1 MSNLPKSN
9 RAPEP
14 ASQLV
19 DSTSQKALLNRRR
32 MFEGDL
38 IGADFDLDT
47 GQNTVAQFEDGV
59 LGRAE
64 LFEFER
70 ELLPGAGTTLQCGLR
85 QWVSSVAHDDEF

>member
-1 MSNLPKSN
+1 
-9 RAPEP
+9 
-14 ASQLV
+14 
-19 DSTSQKALLNRRR
+19 

-47 GQNTVAQFEDGV
+47 GQYALAQFEDGV

-70 ELLPGAGTTLQCGLR
+70 ELLPRVGTALQGSLR
-85 QWVSSVAHDDEF
+85 KWVSSVAHDDEF